1 MNPNIKPHIKRP
13 LYIDRARPFLA
24 KNLIK
29 IFTGQRRT
37 GKSYMLFQIMEL
49 VETLHPG
56 SHIIYLDK
64 DIHEF
69 DFIRNDKDLL
79 EYVEK
84 NRRMG
89 ELNFLFID
97 EVQEIEQFEKSL
109 RSLLVTGNMD
119 IWCTGSNS
127 SMLSGDIATVLSG
140 RYIEIRI
147 HGLSFSE
154 FLIFHKIEDTA
165 ENLGKYLKYG
175 GLPNLMVFPMTDQV
189 VFDYL
194 KSINATVLLK
204 DVVARYNIRNV
215 NFLENLI
222 RFLAD
227 STGSLISTKR
237 ISDYLKSQRMAI
249 SPVII
254 ANYLSYLAS
263 AYYITRVPRSDL
275 QGKKIFETG
284 EKYYFEDLGLRNSII
299 GYRPQDICK
308 LIENSVFQHMIRLGF
323 NVYVGK
329 TGEKEIDFVCERQGE
344 KIYIQCA
351 YLLTDDQ
358 TIEREFGNLL
368 LVRDNYPKF
377 VVTMDDFK
385 GNTNQG
391 IIHSNLRDFLQMTF

>member
-1 MNPNIKPHIKRP
+1 MNPIIKPHLKRT

-24 KNLIK
+24 RNLIK

-37 GKSYMLFQIMEL
+37 GKSYMLFQIMDL
-49 VETLHPG
+49 VESLHPDLN
-56 SHIIYLDK
+56 IIYIDK

-69 DFIRNDKDLL
+69 NFIKNDKDLL

-84 NRRMG
+84 NRYPG
-89 ELNFLFID
+89 EMNFLFID
-97 EVQEIEQFEKSL
+97 EVQEIEQFEKAL

-127 SMLSGDIATVLSG
+127 SMLSGDLATVLSG

-154 FLIFHKIEDTA
+154 FLIFHKLDDTS
-165 ENLGKYLKYG
+165 ENLNKYLKYG
-175 GLPNLMVFPMTDQV
+175 GLPNLMVFPLTDQV

-215 NFLENLI
+215 HFLENLI

-275 QGKKIFETG
+275 QGKKIFETS
-284 EKYYFEDLGLRNSII
+284 EKYYFEDLGLRNVLI
-299 GYRPQDICK
+299 GYKPQDINK
-308 LIENSVFQHMIRLGF
+308 LIENSVFQHMIRMGF

-329 TGEKEIDFVCERQGE
+329 SGDKEIDFVCERQGE

-368 LVRDNYPKF
+368 LIKDNYPKF
-377 VVTMDDFK
+377 VVTMDDFR

-391 IIHSNLRDFLQMTF
+391 IVHSSLKEFLQTTF

>member
-1 MNPNIKPHIKRP
+1 MNPNIKPHINRP

-49 VETLHPG
+49 VEALHPG
-56 SHIIYLDK
+56 AHLIYIDK

-69 DFIRNDKDLL
+69 DFIRNDSDLL

-84 NRRMG
+84 NRRQNEM
-89 ELNFLFID
+89 NFLFID

-127 SMLSGDIATVLSG
+127 SMLSGDLATVLSG

-147 HGLSFSE
+147 HGLSYPE
-154 FLIFHKIEDTA
+154 FLLFNKLKDTS
-165 ENLGKYLKYG
+165 ESLGKHLKYG
-175 GLPNLMVFPMTDQV
+175 GLPNLMVFPLTDQV

-254 ANYLSYLAS
+254 ANYLSYLES

-275 QGKKIFETG
+275 QGKKIFETS

-299 GYRPQDICK
+299 GYKPQDINK
-308 LIENSVFQHMIRLGF
+308 LIENSVFQHMTRMGF

-329 TGEKEIDFVCERQGE
+329 TGDKEIDFVCERQGE

-351 YLLTDDQ
+351 YLLTDEQ
-358 TIEREFGNLL
+358 TVEREFGNLL
-368 LVRDNYPKF
+368 LIKDNYPKY

-391 IIHSNLRDFLQMTF
+391 IIHSNLREFLQKTL

>member
-1 MNPNIKPHIKRP
+1 MNSNIKPHIKRP

-49 VETLHPG
+49 IESLHPG
-56 SHIIYLDK
+56 SNIIYIDK
-64 DIHEF
+64 DIHDF

-84 NRRMG
+84 NRRPG
-89 ELNFLFID
+89 EMNFLFID
-97 EVQEIEQFEKSL
+97 EVQEIEQFEKAL

-127 SMLSGDIATVLSG
+127 SMLSGDLATVLSG

-175 GLPNLMVFPMTDQV
+175 GLPNLMVFPLTDQV

-222 RFLAD
+222 WFLAD

-275 QGKKIFETG
+275 QGKKIFETS
-284 EKYYFEDLGLRNSII
+284 EKYYFEDLGLRNAII
-299 GYRPQDICK
+299 GYKPQDINK
-308 LIENSVFQHMIRLGF
+308 VIENSVFQHMIRMGF

-329 TGEKEIDFVCERQGE
+329 TGDKEIDFVCERQGE

-351 YLLTDDQ
+351 YLLTDDE

-368 LVRDNYPKF
+368 LIRDNYPKF
-377 VVTMDDFK
+377 VVTMDEFK

-391 IIHSNLRDFLQMTF
+391 IIHSNLREFLQKTF

>member
-13 LYIDRARPFLA
+13 LYIERARPFVN

-37 GKSYMLFQIMEL
+37 GKSYMLFQIIEL
-49 VETLHPG
+49 VEVLYPG
-56 SHIIYLDK
+56 SHIIYIDK
-64 DIHEF
+64 DIHEY
-69 DFIRNDKDLL
+69 DFIRNDKDLI

-84 NRRMG
+84 NRLPG
-89 ELNFLFID
+89 GVNFLFID
-97 EVQEIEQFEKSL
+97 EVQEIEQFEKAL
-109 RSLLVTGNMD
+109 RSLLVTGSMD

-127 SMLSGDIATVLSG
+127 SMLSGDLATVLSG

-147 HGLSFSE
+147 HGLSYSE
-154 FLIFHKIEDTA
+154 FLIFHQLEDTS
-165 ENLGKYLKYG
+165 ESLGKYLKYG
-175 GLPNLMVFPMTDQV
+175 GLPNLMVFPLTDHV

-215 NFLENLI
+215 NFLENLA

-227 STGSLISTKR
+227 ATGSLISTKR

-254 ANYLSYLAS
+254 TNYLTYLAS
-263 AYYITRVPRSDL
+263 AYYVTRVPRSDL
-275 QGKKIFETG
+275 QGKKIFETN
-284 EKYYFEDLGLRNSII
+284 EKYYFEDLGLRNAIV
-299 GYRPQDICK
+299 GYKPQDINK
-308 LIENSVFQHMIRLGF
+308 LIENSVFQHMLRMGF
-323 NVYVGK
+323 NVCVGK
-329 TGEKEIDFVCERQGE
+329 TGDKEIDFVCERQGE

-351 YLLTDDQ
+351 YLLTDEQ

-368 LVRDNYPKF
+368 LIRDNYPKY

-391 IIHSNLRDFLQMTF
+391 IIHSNLREFLQKSF

>member
-56 SHIIYLDK
+56 SHIIYIDK

-79 EYVEK
+79 DHVEK
-84 NRRMG
+84 NHRPG
-89 ELNFLFID
+89 EMNFLFID
-97 EVQEIEQFEKSL
+97 EVQEIDQFEKAL
-109 RSLLVTGNMD
+109 RSLLVSGNMD

-127 SMLSGDIATVLSG
+127 SMLSGDLATVLSG

-165 ENLGKYLKYG
+165 ESLGTYLKYG
-175 GLPNLMVFPMTDQV
+175 GLPNLMVFPLADQV

-263 AYYITRVPRSDL
+263 AYYIIRVPRSDL
-275 QGKKIFETG
+275 QGQKIFETS
-284 EKYYFEDLGLRNSII
+284 EKYYFEDLGLRNAII
-299 GYRPQDICK
+299 GYMPQDFNK
-308 LIENSVFQHMIRLGF
+308 LIENSVFQHMIRMGF

-358 TIEREFGNLL
+358 TIEREFGNLML
-368 LVRDNYPKF
+368 IKDNYPKF

-391 IIHSNLRDFLQMTF
+391 IIHSNLREFLQKTF